1 MPQLYDCVKLCASL
15 LDQQIA
21 GCGESMSYSRP
32 VDAED
37 SMARRAVTPPAP
49 PKRRPGRPKG
59 TGSGVRK
66 TASTFRLP
74 PEYWR
79 RCRIA
84 AAIHDTTVVNIVQQ
98 ALDAWFLAHPLPPGI
113 EGV

>member
-1 MPQLYDCVKLCASL
+1 
-15 LDQQIA
+15 
-21 GCGESMSYSRP
+21 MSYGQH

-37 SMARRAVTPPAP
+37 SMARRTTTPPVP
-49 PKRRPGRPKG
+49 QKRAPGRPKG
-59 TGSGVRK
+59 TGSGIRK

-84 AAIHDTTVVNIVQQ
+84 AAIHDTSVVGIVQR
-98 ALDAWFLAHPLPPGI
+98 ALDEWFRAHPLPPGI